1 MPIVTDAS
9 VHTVHCDIFCAVV
22 DNFGDIGVCWRL
34 ARQLRREAGWR
45 IRLWVDDLPVFAR
58 LCPAV
63 DAAAPTQTVD
73 AVQIAHWIR
82 TPGHPQ
88 APGCQDAQADVV
100 IEAFGCE
107 LPEDYIAGLALRP
120 RPPVWINLEYLSAE
134 TWVADFHLQPS
145 PHPRYPGLSKT
156 FFFPGLRPGSGGVL
170 LERDLRADRR
180 AFLSAGPTLG
190 PPAAQAEQ
198 ATPRV
203 TRATAS
209 EDTSHPTD
217 PCLSSG
223 AAPNQT
229 RLWQALGI
237 APPAPE
243 ATKISLFGYEN
254 PSLPALLDAWRA
266 HHHPIVCIVPES
278 RISPGIAHYL
288 GRDTFTAGAV
298 ARSGALTLHGVGF
311 MDSALYDRLLWTCD
325 LNFVRGE
332 DSFVR
337 ALWAERPMVWQLYPQ
352 ADDAHLVKLAAA
364 LEASPTM
371 PAAMSAA
378 PPDTAAASVAQTA
391 RNAFWQAWNTG
402 AAPPWAAFWRH
413 RDRLT
418 AQAAQWAS
426 AVAALGGLAA
436 NLAEFAENR
445 LK

>member
-9 VHTVHCDIFCAVV
+9 VHAVHCDIFCAVV

-34 ARQLRREAGWR
+34 ARQLRREAGWQ

-73 AVQIAHWIR
+73 AVEIAHWIR

-107 LPEDYIAGLALRP
+107 LPEDYIAGLAQRP

-145 PHPRYPGLSKT
+145 PHPRHPGLSKT

-180 AFLSAGPTLG
+180 AFLNAPPTLG
-190 PPAAQAEQ
+190 
-198 ATPRV
+198 
-203 TRATAS
+203 
-209 EDTSHPTD
+209 TSADQPH
-217 PCLSSG
+217 
-223 AAPNQT
+223 
-229 RLWQALGI
+229 LWQALGI

-288 GRDTFTAGAV
+288 GRDTFAAGAV

-311 MDSALYDRLLWTCD
+311 MDSALYDRLLWACD

-364 LEASPTM
+364 LEASPAM
-371 PAAMSAA
+371 PAAISAG
-378 PPDTAAASVAQTA
+378 PPDTAAASAARTG
-391 RNAFWQAWNTG
+391 RNAFWHAWNTG

-418 AQAAQWAS
+418 AQAAEWAS